1 MGFIPA
7 LCHIHSGVQGDEIWA
22 SAFNSVLV
30 TLILCVAVGSL
41 QMLTLQSHVG
51 HLTTEGRRES
61 SAWNHMLS
69 RPHSTQEKH
78 GQVLSK

>member
-7 LCHIHSGVQGDEIWA
+7 LCHIYCGFSRDEIWA

-30 TLILCVAVGSL
+30 TLVLRVAVGSL
-41 QMLTLQSHVG
+41 QILALQGHIG

-61 SAWNHMLS
+61 SAWHHMLS
-69 RPHSTQEKH
+69 
-78 GQVLSK
+78 